1 MTFLVAIWQFLK
13 RVPLWV
19 WVVIALLAAG
29 WLYGNHQFNAGET
42 QGKAEVQAKWDTQK
56 AKDQAEVDR
65 QNRENRAKEA
75 ADQKAAATE
84 RKTYEQAISAGQERA
99 KALAA
104 DLLSERRKLLSF
116 WSGGG
121 CSASPNNAADR
132 SGENDAQLRA
142 EAVGRIL
149 GIGAEADARVNFLLS
164 RYAQAEKVCGTI
176 PTE

>member
-1 MTFLVAIWQFLK
+1 MTFLLAIWQFLK

-19 WVVIALLAAG
+19 WVVIALVTAG

-42 QGKAEVQAKWDTQK
+42 QGKVEVQAKWDAKK
-56 AKDQAEVDR
+56 AQYLSEIDR

-75 ADQKAAATE
+75 ADQLAASKQRE
-84 RKTYEQAISAGQERA
+84 SYEQAIASGKQRA
-99 KALAA
+99 ADLAA
-104 DLLSERRKLLSF
+104 DLLAERRKLRSF

-121 CSASPNNAADR
+121 CPVSPDNAADR
-132 SGENDAQLRA
+132 SGESDAQLRA
-142 EAVGRIL
+142 EAVERIV
-149 GIGAEADARVNFLLS
+149 GIGAEADARVTFLLS